1 MYFLT
6 IFFIGRA
13 VALFSPAAEQQR
25 ASHPRRCRHRFSGQE
40 KEGQVWKGQKDSL
53 GIGTSHPGF
62 ARLFPVH
69 GLAGALP
76 FLAWIGWQPGRS
88 LHGLAGALPFL
99 AWIGWQPGR
108 SVHGLAGALPFLAWI
123 GWQPGRSVHGLAG
136 APCRSVH
143 GLAGSWP
150 FHAWIGWQPGRSM
163 HGLAGSLAVP

>member
-108 SVHGLAGALPFLAWI
+108 SVHGLAGA
-123 GWQPGRSVHGLAG
+123 
-136 APCRSVH
+136 PCRSVH